1 MPEPSA
7 ALVAF
12 GAVVR
17 RLRLEQAMSQWELS
31 ERAGVHKNTPGLIE
45 RGERSPALETINAI
59 AGALGLRGSELMR
72 LAEEDREAGWPLS
85 GAFRARG
92 PVAERL
98 ALRRPPVASSD
109 HPAVGPPGN
118 CACPVMGGS
127 PHIYAPAQ

>member
-17 RLRLEQAMSQWELS
+17 RLRLQQAMSQWELS

-72 LAEEDREAGWPLS
+72 AAEEEHQR
-85 GAFRARG
+85 RG
-92 PVAERL
+92 
-98 ALRRPPVASSD
+98 
-109 HPAVGPPGN
+109 
-118 CACPVMGGS
+118 
-127 PHIYAPAQ
+127 

>member
-7 ALVAF
+7 AALAF

-72 LAEEDREAGWPLS
+72 LAEEHQ
-85 GAFRARG
+85 
-92 PVAERL
+92 
-98 ALRRPPVASSD
+98 D
-109 HPAVGPPGN
+109 HA
-118 CACPVMGGS
+118 
-127 PHIYAPAQ
+127 